1 MLFVAGLVL
10 LALGLLSGVF
20 LLLAPLGIVAGAPGM
35 ALWVLFPVFT
45 VLGYLMAAAPARDSM
60 VPLLSRITGA
70 ILILMALAAAAVLV
84 LQGGGMIAP
93 REDTTPLWYVLA
105 VGIVLGAAGLGSHG
119 RGAGGPKT
127 AA

>member
-1 MLFVAGLVL
+1 MLFVAGLFL

-20 LLLAPLGIVAGAPGM
+20 LLLFPLGVIAGAPGT

-70 ILILMALAAAAVLV
+70 LLILMALAAAAVLV
-84 LQGGGMIAP
+84 LQGGGVVAP
-93 REDTTPLWYVLA
+93 CDDVTPLWYVLG
-105 VGIVLGAAGLGSHG
+105 VGIVLGAAGLASHG
-119 RGAGGPKT
+119 RVGGGAKP

>member
-1 MLFVAGLVL
+1 
-10 LALGLLSGVF
+10 
-20 LLLAPLGIVAGAPGM
+20 
-35 ALWVLFPVFT
+35 
-45 VLGYLMAAAPARDSM
+45 
-60 VPLLSRITGA
+60 
-70 ILILMALAAAAVLV
+70 VLV

-93 REDTTPLWYVLA
+93 RDDTTPLWYVLV